1 MKLVTFDA
9 GSERRIGALCDDGA
23 ALVDLSAAF
32 HDMLAL
38 IDAGEAGLE
47 RAAGMVR
54 ARALVRP
61 LASVRLCAPLPE
73 PRQMRD
79 FVSFEK
85 HLRQARANRHLFD
98 PSAKQVDPA
107 AVVLPPA
114 WYEQPVCYKCNRLSV
129 VGPEAEISWPR
140 YSTMLDY
147 ELEIG
152 AVIGRRGKDI
162 SRAAASDH
170 IFGYLIF
177 NDFSA
182 RDAQMRESAVGLGP
196 STGKDF
202 DTGNALGPWLVTR
215 DEIADPYN
223 LDMAVRVNGEER
235 GRGNSGTMHHK
246 FEDMIAHI
254 SADQTLYPGEFIGA
268 GTVGDG
274 SGLEHARF
282 LEPGDVVE
290 LEISGLGILR
300 NRIGPRRN

>member
-1 MKLVTFDA
+1 MKLVTFDV
-9 GSERRIGALCDDGA
+9 GSERRIGTVCDDGV

-32 HDMLAL
+32 PDMLAL
-38 IDAGEAGLE
+38 IDAGDAGIE
-47 RAAGMVR
+47 RAAAMLR
-54 ARALVRP
+54 DRALVRP
-61 LASVRLCAPLPE
+61 MASVRLCAPLPE

-98 PSAKQVDPA
+98 PSARQIDPA
-107 AVVLPPA
+107 AVVLPAA

-152 AVIGRRGKDI
+152 FVIGRRGKDI
-162 SRAAASDH
+162 SRAAARDH

-223 LDMAVRVNGEER
+223 LDMVVRVNGEEL

-254 SADQTLYPGEFIGA
+254 SVDQTLYPGEFIGA

>member
-9 GSERRIGALCDDGA
+9 GSERRIGAVCDDGV

-32 HDMLAL
+32 PDMLAL
-38 IDAGEAGLE
+38 IDAGDAGLE
-47 RAAGMVR
+47 RAAAMLR
-54 ARALVRP
+54 DRTLVRP
-61 LASVRLCAPLPE
+61 MASVRLCAPLPE

-98 PSAKQVDPA
+98 PSAKQIDPA
-107 AVVLPPA
+107 AVVLPAA

-152 AVIGRRGKDI
+152 FVIGRRGKDI
-162 SRAAASDH
+162 SRAAARDH

-223 LDMAVRVNGEER
+223 LDMVVRVNGEER

-254 SADQTLYPGEFIGA
+254 SVDQTLYPGEFIGA

>member
-9 GSERRIGALCDDGA
+9 GSERRIGAVCDDGA

-32 HDMLAL
+32 PDMLAL
-38 IDAGEAGLE
+38 IDAGDAGLE
-47 RAAGMVR
+47 RAAAMLR
-54 ARALVRP
+54 DRALVRP
-61 LASVRLCAPLPE
+61 MASVRLCAPLPE

-98 PSAKQVDPA
+98 PSAKQIDPA
-107 AVVLPPA
+107 AVVLPAA

-152 AVIGRRGKDI
+152 FVIGRRGKDI
-162 SRAAASDH
+162 SRAAARDH

-182 RDAQMRESAVGLGP
+182 RDAQMRESVVGLGP

-223 LDMAVRVNGEER
+223 LDMVVRVNGEER

-254 SADQTLYPGEFIGA
+254 SVDQTLYPGEFIGA